1 MHRIIRDGRVA
12 VVYSPGY
19 GAGWST
25 WNNDV
30 PGMIFDPGLVDLVLE
45 GNKEKILAYV
55 MLRWSDA
62 NILGVDDLAVE
73 WIPEGVDFVIN
84 EYDGAET
91 LVFKDRMKWITA

>member
-1 MHRIIRDGRVA
+1 MNKVVRDGRVA
-12 VVYSPGY
+12 VLYSPGY

-25 WNNDV
+25 WNTNLPD
-30 PGMIFDPGLVDLVLE
+30 MIFDPGLVDLVLE

-55 MLRWSDA
+55 ALRWSDA
-62 NILGVDDLAVE
+62 NILGVDDLEVE
-73 WIPEGVDFVIN
+73 WIPKGVDFIIN

>member
-1 MHRIIRDGRVA
+1 MNRVIRNGQVA

-25 WNNDV
+25 WNTNV
-30 PGMIFDPGLVDLVLE
+30 PDMVFDPGLVDLVLE

-55 MLRWSDA
+55 ILRWSNA
-62 NILGVDDLAVE
+62 SLGGVDDLEVE
-73 WIPEGVDFVIN
+73 WVPEGVDFIIN

-91 LVFKDRMKWITA
+91 IVLKDRMKWLRA

>member
-1 MHRIIRDGRVA
+1 MNKVVRDGRVA
-12 VVYSPGY
+12 VLYSPGY

-25 WNNDV
+25 WNTNLPD
-30 PGMIFDPGLVDLVLE
+30 MIFDPGLVDLVLE

-55 MLRWSDA
+55 ALRWSDA
-62 NILGVDDLAVE
+62 NILGVDDLEVE
-73 WIPEGVDFVIN
+73 WIPEGVDFIIN

>member
-1 MHRIIRDGRVA
+1 MHRVVRDGRVA

-25 WNNDV
+25 WNTDL
-30 PGMIFDPGLVDLVLE
+30 PDMIFDPGLVDLVLE

-55 MLRWSDA
+55 VLRWSDA
-62 NILGVDDLAVE
+62 TIMGVDDLAVE

-91 LVFKDRMKWITA
+91 LVFKDMMKWIRA

>member
-1 MHRIIRDGRVA
+1 MNRVIRNGQVA

-19 GAGWST
+19 GSGWST
-25 WNNDV
+25 WNTDV
-30 PGMIFDPGLVDLVLE
+30 PAMIFDPGLVDLVLE

-62 NILGVDDLAVE
+62 NILGVDDLEVE
-73 WIPEGVDFVIN
+73 WVPEGVDFIIN

-91 LVFKDRMKWITA
+91 IVLKDRMKWLRA

>member
-1 MHRIIRDGRVA
+1 MHRVIRDGRVA

-25 WNNDV
+25 WNTGLPD
-30 PGMIFDPGLVDLVLE
+30 MIFDPGLVDLVLE

-62 NILGVDDLAVE
+62 NILGVDDLVVE

-91 LVFKDRMKWITA
+91 LVFKDMMKWIRA

>member
-1 MHRIIRDGRVA
+1 MHKVIRNGQVA

-25 WNNDV
+25 WNTDLPDMV
-30 PGMIFDPGLVDLVLE
+30 FDPGLVDLVLE

-55 MLRWSDA
+55 VLRWPDA
-62 NILGVDDLAVE
+62 YTGGVDDFEVE
-73 WIPEGVDFVIN
+73 WIPEGADFIIN

-91 LVFKDRMKWITA
+91 VVLKDRMKWIRA